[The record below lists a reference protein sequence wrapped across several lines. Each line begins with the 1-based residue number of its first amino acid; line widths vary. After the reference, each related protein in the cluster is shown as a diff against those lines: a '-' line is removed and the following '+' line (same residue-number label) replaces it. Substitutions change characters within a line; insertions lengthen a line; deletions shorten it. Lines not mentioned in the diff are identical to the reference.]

1 MDSPIG
7 VGKVTHAE
15 TSEEE
20 EEEEED
26 SYLYLKSC
34 GASPMRVHF
43 YLLVSKIFLRV
54 LGDGRAR
61 GKDRFPRSRATI

>member
-20 EEEEED
+20 EEED
-26 SYLYLKSC
+26 SYLYFKVLRRIADASTLLSSC
-34 GASPMRVHF
+34 VQNIPSGS
-43 YLLVSKIFLRV
+43 
-54 LGDGRAR
+54 G
-61 GKDRFPRSRATI
+61 